1 MAHTIMTKVGECFGN
16 ANAEVG
22 ASKKIRKTRA
32 CSRHKRH
39 YTCYIV
45 ISWWTSSHNLDVL
58 SSSIAKA
65 PSKQVLMLKVFFPGC
80 NHRSSSFL
88 QTQPLSGGG
97 GNWADDWNYW
107 EEEEINENLWWWWL
121 WWYLVLSRT
130 LLTMIMTLQ
139 VFSSSASAMDSPYYN
154 PLISM
159 NITYNAMMRPVPAH
173 W

>member
-1 MAHTIMTKVGECFGN
+1 MAHTIMTKVGECFGK

-45 ISWWTSSHNLDVL
+45 ISWWTSSHDLDVL

-65 PSKQVLMLKVFFPGC
+65 LSKQLLMLNVFFGMQ
-80 NHRSSSFL
+80 SSLELLFANP
-88 QTQPLSGGG
+88 TF
-97 GNWADDWNYW
+97 
-107 EEEEINENLWWWWL
+107 EWWWWEL
-121 WWYLVLSRT
+121 GWWLELLGGGRNKRKFVMVMTVVVLSRT

-154 PLISM
+154 PLTSM

>member
-1 MAHTIMTKVGECFGN
+1 MLRWEQARRFVKPEPAQDTN
-16 ANAEVG
+16 
-22 ASKKIRKTRA
+22 
-32 CSRHKRH
+32 
-39 YTCYIV
+39 V
-45 ISWWTSSHNLDVL
+45 ITLVTL
-58 SSSIAKA
+58 SSLGE
-65 PSKQVLMLKVFFPGC
+65 PVLMIWMFWLFEFFHCQGPVQTAADAECFFPGC